1 MPEKAVPHNDIVYKL
16 RESMLNTTE
25 GENSPALERMLEEE
39 IKARPGDVGLR
50 IRLVTLLQDQR
61 GLQPVLRAGAEA
73 PVVHIQGVVLLS
85 RGALRELQGE
95 SRLSLY

>member
-39 IKARPGDVGLR
+39 IRPGQATWGSGSDW
-50 IRLVTLLQDQR
+50 
-61 GLQPVLRAGAEA
+61 
-73 PVVHIQGVVLLS
+73 
-85 RGALRELQGE
+85 
-95 SRLSLY
+95 